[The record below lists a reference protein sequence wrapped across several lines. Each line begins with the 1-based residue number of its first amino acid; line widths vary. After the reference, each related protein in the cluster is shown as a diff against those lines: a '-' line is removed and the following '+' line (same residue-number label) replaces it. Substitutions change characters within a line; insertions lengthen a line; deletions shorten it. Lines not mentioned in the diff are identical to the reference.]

1 MPPPVVE
8 IDCAPRI
15 EDEVGLMGL
24 SDRQQHEP
32 IPVVETLED
41 ETLVFEV
48 MDTGQRATVEQSL
61 EVLLGGV
68 VGDDPASGMSAK
80 WLYIAARGRQDRET
94 GGFRAPIEG
103 RRVGPTEA
111 EP

>member
-1 MPPPVVE
+1 MTASASSQRTQHGRDSLSFVLKFRTPSINIRQLRFKESPVVSHVQ
-8 IDCAPRI
+8 AP
-15 EDEVGLMGL
+15 
-24 SDRQQHEP
+24 P
-32 IPVVETLED
+32 N
-41 ETLVFEV
+41 
-48 MDTGQRATVEQSL
+48 
-61 EVLLGGV
+61 
-68 VGDDPASGMSAK
+68 GMSAK

>member
-1 MPPPVVE
+1 MLISRTARVVDRYAAAPCE
-8 IDCAPRI
+8 HLRLAVELLVGLESAAPRAC
-15 EDEVGLMGL
+15 
-24 SDRQQHEP
+24 
-32 IPVVETLED
+32 
-41 ETLVFEV
+41 
-48 MDTGQRATVEQSL
+48 RATEDTAPVIKTHDL
-61 EVLLGGV
+61 TRHT
-68 VGDDPASGMSAK
+68 SGMSAK